1 MATSALA
8 AVVFAATV
16 TAPDRPNRATSILTT
31 LISHP
36 RGQIMRSMLI
46 ALVGVF
52 LIPLG
57 SAASARES
65 SARLVCPGAYE
76 RLGEICVSRTSGDIV
91 LPTSKK
97 AATTA
102 QTRAVR

>member
-1 MATSALA
+1 
-8 AVVFAATV
+8 
-16 TAPDRPNRATSILTT
+16 
-31 LISHP
+31 
-36 RGQIMRSMLI
+36 MRSMLM

-65 SARLVCPGAYE
+65 TARLVCPGGYE
-76 RLGEICVSRTSGDIV
+76 LLGAICVSRTSGDIV

-97 AATTA
+97 AVTAT